1 MTPPHI
7 ELGAPIEEAR
17 AVLICLHG
25 RGVDGSDLAP
35 IGDELALP
43 GWHVRLPNAPLPF
56 PGGGLA
62 WYAGDPGQ
70 EKGIRSAAR
79 SIGEEVSRIE
89 SAGVSSRSVA
99 ILGFSQGAVVGLHA
113 ALRHPRRLGAVI
125 ALSGYLYAPEKI
137 SEEASEASRDLPIFI
152 GHGTSD
158 PLLPV
163 DGAQRAASLL
173 EEQGYPIEYHEYP
186 IGHSISVEELADIAE
201 FLSKAMG

>member
-1 MTPPHI
+1 MTPPRI
-7 ELGAPIEEAR
+7 ELGAPIEEAK

-25 RGVDGSDLAP
+25 RGVDARDLAP

-62 WYAGDPGQ
+62 WYAGEPGR
-70 EKGIRSAAR
+70 EDGIDSAAR
-79 SIGEEVSRIE
+79 GIGEEVSRIE
-89 SAGVSSRSVA
+89 SAGISSRSIA
-99 ILGFSQGAVVGLHA
+99 ILGFSQGAVVGLHS
-113 ALRHPRRLGAVI
+113 ALRHPSRLGAAL
-125 ALSGYLYAPEKI
+125 ALSGYLYAPEKT

-163 DGAQRAASLL
+163 GGAQTAAKLL

-186 IGHSISVEELADIAE
+186 IGHSISVEELADIAG
-201 FLSKAMG
+201 FLRRVIG